1 MKEYISKSEK
11 DTESIA
17 YEFAKTLDNNSVI
30 VLDGDLGAGKTKFVY
45 GLAKY
50 FSIENLVCSPT
61 FTIVNEYTVSNNDKV
76 SNIYH
81 FDVYRLSG
89 SDDFIDSIGTEYF
102 EKGLCIIEWGKIIEN
117 ILPPHTIY
125 IYIEHILEKDNFR
138 KMSFFALS
146 ESRRCILLHSHQ
158 KIPL

>member
-11 DTESIA
+11 ETENIA
-17 YEFAKTLDNNSVI
+17 YEFAKTLDNSSVI

-50 FSIENLVCSPT
+50 FNIENLVCSPT
-61 FTIVNEYTVSNNDKV
+61 FTIVNEYAVSRNDKV

-102 EKGLCIIEWGKIIEN
+102 EKGLCIIEWGKIIED
-117 ILPPHTIY
+117 ILPPYTIC
-125 IYIEHILEKDNFR
+125 IHIEHVLEKDNFR
-138 KMSFFALS
+138 KITIY
-146 ESRRCILLHSHQ
+146 E
-158 KIPL
+158 KGDVK

>member
-11 DTESIA
+11 ETEIIA

-50 FSIENLVCSPT
+50 FNIENLVCSPT
-61 FTIVNEYTVSNNDKV
+61 FTIVNEYKVYKNDKI

-81 FDVYRLSG
+81 FDVYRLTG

-102 EKGLCIIEWGKIIEN
+102 EKGLCIIEWGKIIED

-125 IYIEHILEKDNFR
+125 IHIEHVLEKDNFR
-138 KMSFFALS
+138 KITIY
-146 ESRRCILLHSHQ
+146 E
-158 KIPL
+158 KGDVK

>member
-11 DTESIA
+11 ETENIA

-50 FSIENLVCSPT
+50 FNVENLVCSPT
-61 FTIVNEYTVSNNDKV
+61 FTIVNEYAVSANDKV

-102 EKGLCIIEWGKIIEN
+102 EKGLCIIEWGKIIED
-117 ILPPHTIY
+117 ILPPHTI
-125 IYIEHILEKDNFR
+125 HIHISHVLENDNFR
-138 KMSFFALS
+138 K
-146 ESRRCILLHSHQ
+146 ITIYG
-158 KIPL
+158 KGDVN

>member
-1 MKEYISKSEK
+1 MKEYISKSEQE
-11 DTESIA
+11 TENIA
-17 YEFAKTLDNNSVI
+17 YEFAKTLNNKSII

-50 FSIENLVCSPT
+50 FNISNLVCSPT
-61 FTIVNEYTVSNNDKV
+61 FTIVNEYPVPSNDNV

-102 EKGLCIIEWGKIIEN
+102 DKGLCIIEWGKIIED
-117 ILPPHTIY
+117 ILPPYTTY
-125 IYIEHILEKDNFR
+125 IHIEHLPEEDNVRKISIYEKGDV
-138 KMSFFALS
+138 
-146 ESRRCILLHSHQ
+146 IQ
-158 KIPL
+158 